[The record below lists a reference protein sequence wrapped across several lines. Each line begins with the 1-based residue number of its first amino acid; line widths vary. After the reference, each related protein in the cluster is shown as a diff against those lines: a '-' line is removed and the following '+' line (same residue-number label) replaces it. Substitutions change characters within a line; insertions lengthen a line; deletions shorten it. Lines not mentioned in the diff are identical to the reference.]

1 MKIQVKIM
9 AIFILFFAFAI
20 IACTPGG
27 WGTDKTSTNT
37 VMYNGN
43 TNTDGTVPIDTNTYL
58 PTFTVTVLGNGTITK
73 TGYTF
78 AGWNTQADGNGTD
91 RAPGST
97 FAMGSSDVILYA
109 KWTALPT
116 YTVTYDANGGSGG
129 LPADSNNYLAGATVT
144 VLGNGTLTMAGYSFT
159 CWNTQADGSGTA
171 LAPAATFA
179 IGSSNVILYAVWTAL
194 PTYTVTYNNATGGN
208 GVPPVDS
215 NSYLAG
221 ATVTVLGDLSYVSWN
236 TQADGSGTALA
247 PAATFAMGSSNVTLY
262 AQCSVSLVYGGL
274 LSSGLGPP
282 YGCHCDNLYV
292 MQNGYCRL
300 CPTGWNYSSGVCTCM
315 PSKTKPCL
323 QTHTVNYNANGGSGG
338 LPFDGNSYL
347 LGATVTVLGSGTLT
361 NSGYVFAGWNTQ
373 ADGSGT
379 ALAPGATFTMGSS
392 LVILYAQWTLI

>member
-20 IACTPGG
+20 IACTPGR

-91 RAPGST
+91 RAPAST

-144 VLGNGTLTMAGYSFT
+144 VLGSDTLTYPGYTFVS
-159 CWNTQADGSGTA
+159 WNTQADGSGTA

-179 IGSSNVILYAVWTAL
+179 IGSSNAVLYARWALITCPVNMTYVILLGECVCNHFYVYYAIKGVTP
-194 PTYTVTYNNATGGN
+194 PTYAC
-208 GVPPVDS
+208 
-215 NSYLAG
+215 
-221 ATVTVLGDLSYVSWN
+221 
-236 TQADGSGTALA
+236 Q
-247 PAATFAMGSSNVTLY
+247 
-262 AQCSVSLVYGGL
+262 
-274 LSSGLGPP
+274 
-282 YGCHCDNLYV
+282 
-292 MQNGYCRL
+292 L
-300 CPTGWNYSSGVCTCM
+300 CPTGWTYLGEYRSVGDYWSGMCTCT
-315 PSKTKPCL
+315 KTK
-323 QTHTVNYNANGGSGG
+323 
-338 LPFDGNSYL
+338 
-347 LGATVTVLGSGTLT
+347 T
-361 NSGYVFAGWNTQ
+361 NNCNQ
-373 ADGSGT
+373 
-379 ALAPGATFTMGSS
+379 
-392 LVILYAQWTLI
+392 